1 MRRYEGRS
9 IKEIARLLPVS
20 KSSLSLWVRD
30 IALTDEQHAALQARN
45 GLHERQ
51 RLANAA
57 MSAKART
64 RRVAAQDDGRRRA
77 READKLYVIG
87 CMLYWAEGSRNR
99 NKPVFTNSDPEM
111 VRVFLNFLRS
121 AFDVPADRIR
131 LTCNLFAD
139 HAARQ
144 RQIETSGSTWLACRE
159 AHSANR
165 PSTTTRRTRRRSGPT
180 SSRTEP
186 AESWSTARSLRRRS
200 TARFKRLPVLIG
212 LSGSTCSL
220 SAAGP
225 RAARAPLRSV
235 RARPTRARPPPRV
248 PARAPR

>member
-9 IKEIARLLPVS
+9 IKEIARLLRVS
-20 KSSLSLWVRD
+20 KSSVSLLVRD

-57 MSAKART
+57 MSAKAHI

-77 READKLYVIG
+77 READNLYVGG

-99 NKPVFTNSDPEM
+99 NKLVFTNSDPEM
-111 VRVFLNFLRS
+111 VRIFVNFLRC
-121 AFDVPADRIR
+121 AFGVPADRIR

-139 HAARQ
+139 HTRSGNAGSR
-144 RQIETSGSTWLACRE
+144 ISGSKWLAYRE

-165 PSTTTRRTRRRSGPT
+165 QSTTTRHTPRRSEPT

-186 AESWSTARSLRRRS
+186 AELWSTAPSSRRRS
-200 TARFKRLPVLIG
+200 TARFKSLPASIG
-212 LSGSTCSL
+212 RSGSTWRPRSL
-220 SAAGP
+220 ARLIGERLERP
-225 RAARAPLRSV
+225 RGRLQL
-235 RARPTRARPPPRV
+235 T
-248 PARAPR
+248 